1 MKITV
6 VGSGGWGT
14 ALAILLHNNG
24 HQVTVWSFSQ
34 AEVDHIREY
43 HENALLKGVAVPEEI
58 ALTTDISAVKDA
70 DFVVSAVPSFAVRS
84 TAEAMAPYL
93 TEHSVIVS
101 VTKGIERDTSKRM
114 SQILKEV
121 TGATVA
127 VLSGPTHAEEVG
139 RGVPTGCV
147 VACEDHSVVDMV
159 QDAFMS
165 DVFRVYASGDI
176 VGVELGAALKN
187 IYALIAGVL
196 EGAGCGDNTKALMM
210 TRGLTESARLG
221 VALGAK
227 QETFAGLS
235 GVGDL
240 IVTCC
245 SMHSRNHRCGIY
257 IGQGLKAKEAMEKV
271 GAVVE
276 GYFGLG

>member
-1 MKITV
+1 M
-6 VGSGGWGT
+6 
-14 ALAILLHNNG
+14 
-24 HQVTVWSFSQ
+24 
-34 AEVDHIREY
+34 
-43 HENALLKGVAVPEEI
+43 PEEI

-139 RGVPTGCV
+139 RGVLTGCV

-210 TRGLTESARLG
+210 TRGLTRRSAGWAWRWEPSRRTFLQG
-221 VALGAK
+221 FPALA
-227 QETFAGLS
+227 T
-235 GVGDL
+235 
-240 IVTCC
+240 
-245 SMHSRNHRCGIY
+245 
-257 IGQGLKAKEAMEKV
+257 
-271 GAVVE
+271 
-276 GYFGLG
+276 